1 MINKTVPRMSYHVRD
16 LLDFDEDEIWDLPRP
31 GIVALTYDDGQL
43 IHTNTVD
50 ICFSWYLWQ
59 IVDSYR
65 ELQITPKL
73 CTNGRPLTD
82 KLYREMLWAAIED
95 TVDMDINKEDVWLL
109 AYKRCYNELY
119 VALST
124 RLLPY
129 IDTIS
134 APEVLE
140 ILNDEEITAAN
151 EAVTD
156 AMPTID
162 NAYAVIKKVFNSGKY
177 KNNPIVRAALNRTVP
192 MPQILQ
198 SFGPKGLSTDIDSV
212 MYVKPIRR
220 GFAMGL
226 GDTNSFAKET
236 RSASKA
242 LLFNKDPVADA
253 EYFNR
258 KLQLVCSVLE
268 RVVKG
273 DCGTRDAHEAMIPEG
288 SAGEALIRSM
298 AGLYQVLP
306 SGKLHEILP
315 TDTHLLGQR
324 IRFRTTNC
332 CQYLHEQEV
341 CEVCYGKTS
350 YALPHDTNPGHV
362 SSTSLNKRFTQIII
376 STKHLDFIVHKFIVA
391 LRGTEGRYL
400 AIKEGDKESLYLNSV
415 LKGKSVKLRISAQE
429 AAHLVDINYVKNLAN
444 MDISRASQLT
454 SAEFYT
460 VDENQVYQ
468 DQLQVNLVK
477 QATKAS
483 LSTEMLRY
491 LQTEKWIANG
501 SSYWIDLANWD
512 VKKPLFVY
520 PLKHEN
526 MSEFASKA
534 ETLFRSARSASEH
547 DETYTAETSKKTV
560 KNKAAMLV
568 SYRDVD
574 DALMD
579 AYYLISEKLDD
590 IHLGHISTVIATS
603 RVTDTRIGDCAMP
616 NGLYSGVFRSH
627 DEIIRRRSL
636 SVAMLYQRQNEVFE
650 DVTAYIDHDRCTS
663 IMDSLVYIEP
673 ANARR

>member
-1 MINKTVPRMSYHVRD
+1 MHIKDAPRMKYHVRD
-16 LLDFDEDEIWDLPRP
+16 LLDFDEDEIWNLPRP
-31 GIVALTYDDGQL
+31 GVVELTYDDGQL
-43 IHTNTVD
+43 IHTDTVD

-59 IVDSYR
+59 VVDSYR
-65 ELQITPKL
+65 DLQITPKL

-82 KLYREMLWAAIED
+82 KLYREMLWAAVED
-95 TVDMDINKEDVWLL
+95 TMDTDIHKEDVWLL
-109 AYKRCYNELY
+109 VYQRCYNKLY

-134 APEVLE
+134 GPEVLE
-140 ILNDEEITAAN
+140 ILNDPDIQEAN
-151 EAVTD
+151 AQVTD

-177 KNNPIVRAALNRTVP
+177 RNNPIVRAALNRTVP

-212 MYVKPIRR
+212 MYVRPIKR

-236 RSASKA
+236 RSAAKA

-268 RVVKG
+268 RIIPG
-273 DCGTRDAHEAMIPEG
+273 DCGTRDAHECMIPEG
-288 SAGEALIRSM
+288 DAGMALLRSM
-298 AGLYQVLP
+298 AGLFQVMPDRSIREIFP
-306 SGKLHEILP
+306 SDK
-315 TDTHLLGQR
+315 HLLGQR

-391 LRGTEGRYL
+391 LRATEGRYL
-400 AIKEGDKESLYLNSV
+400 AIRKGDKESLYMNEA
-415 LKGKSVKLRISAQE
+415 LKGKPVRLRISAQE

-444 MDISRASQLT
+444 MDIGRASQLT

-460 VDENQVYQ
+460 LDADEVYH
-468 DQLQVNLVK
+468 DELHVNLVK

-483 LSTEMLRY
+483 LSTDMLKY
-491 LQTEKWIANG
+491 LQTEKWVANG
-501 SSYWIDLANWD
+501 SSYWIDLSRWD
-512 VKKPLFVY
+512 YKKPIFVY

-547 DETYTAETSKKTV
+547 DETYTAETSKRTV

-616 NGLYSGVFRSH
+616 NGLYAGVFRSH

-650 DVTAYIDHDRCTS
+650 DVTSYIDHDRCTS
-663 IMDSLVYIEP
+663 IMDSLIFIEP